1 MALYYKKVDAIQFKL
16 TDEQKELIRQ
26 RKPVHFENAPV
37 KCIAPDQ
44 YLALLQQ
51 GENLHRIY
59 ETQWLVRH
67 SDGMWQILWPD
78 RFNADFKRGE
88 EADTIR
94 IGKDPFMVK
103 SYNQPNTLIWAK

>member
-16 TDEQKELIRQ
+16 TDEEKALIKQ
-26 RKPVHFENAPV
+26 RKPVFFETAQV
-37 KCIAPDQ
+37 KHLGGDQ

-67 SDGMWQILWPD
+67 PDGMWQILWPD
-78 RFNADFKRGE
+78 RFGAQFIKGN
-88 EADTIR
+88 EADTVR
-94 IGKDPFMVK
+94 IANDPFQAK
-103 SYNQPNTLIWAK
+103 SYNQPNTII